1 LGLSTNLINL
11 ALGGGGVKGI
21 AYIGAFEEARDRGYK
36 WGNVA
41 GVSAGALAGAFIS
54 AGMSPYEIWRAVE
67 KFDFEGVQLSKVY
80 KKVPVI
86 ERYLEFIYRTRIF
99 GADSISAFFN
109 QRFAPTYSDYQK
121 DYYLEGNTPRGNLLK
136 NIATFAREGSLFDGD
151 YLEEWLSKSLMA
163 KGVRTFGDLKG
174 GIVDKENPKGY
185 KLRVTAVD
193 CNRAKLVVIP
203 DDLEFYN
210 IDADSFEVSKA
221 IRISTCIPFAF
232 KPVELQ
238 KREENV
244 TRTYNLIDG
253 GILDRFPHWLINAE
267 TSKAVGFTLR
277 GQEKPGFFSLNTTLE
292 VLRSIILSIQNMGNP
307 KEKEN
312 KIKYVGEIVSPKV
325 SLLDFNLNIDD
336 KVHLFNLGKE
346 EAFRIF
352 NKLEEESLNF
362 RRNILR
368 WYCPIIRKRW
378 L

>member
-1 LGLSTNLINL
+1 LERSTNLINL

-21 AYIGAFEEARDRGYK
+21 AYIGAFEEARDRGYN

-54 AGMSPYEIWRAVE
+54 AGMTPYEIWRVVE
-67 KFDFEGVQLSKVY
+67 KFDFEGVQLSKIS

-86 ERYLEFIYRTRIF
+86 ERYLNFIYRTRTF
-99 GADSISAFFN
+99 GADSINVFFN
-109 QRFAPTYSDYQK
+109 QRFSPAYTGYQK
-121 DYYLEGNTPRGNLLK
+121 DNYLEENTSQGNLLK

-151 YLEEWLSKSLMA
+151 YLEEWVSKSLIT

-185 KLRVTAVD
+185 KLRVTGVD

-238 KREENV
+238 KREGNI

-253 GILDRFPHWLINAE
+253 GILDRFPHWLINTEA
-267 TSKAVGFTLR
+267 SKAVGFTLR
-277 GQEKPGFFSLNTTLE
+277 GQEKSGFFSLNTTLE
-292 VLRSIILSIQNMGNP
+292 VLRSIIYTIQNMMIP

-312 KIKYVGEIVSPKV
+312 KIKYVGEIISPKI

-336 KVHLFNLGKE
+336 KVHLFNLGKA
-346 EAFRIF
+346 EAFRLF
-352 NKLEEESLNF
+352 DKLEEDSLYF
-362 RRNILR
+362 RRNIFRRNKLK
-368 WYCPIIRKRW
+368 WD
-378 L
+378 